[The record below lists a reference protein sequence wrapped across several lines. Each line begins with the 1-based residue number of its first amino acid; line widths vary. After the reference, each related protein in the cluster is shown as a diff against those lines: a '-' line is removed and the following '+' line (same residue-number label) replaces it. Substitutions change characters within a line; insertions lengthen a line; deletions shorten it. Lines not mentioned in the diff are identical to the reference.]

1 MNVSTQA
8 DKAFM
13 AELQRNDPQRYDRLI
28 KNMLRE
34 ASRLAAQSKPSEQVE
49 LKKAA

>member
-1 MNVSTQA
+1 MNVSAQA

-13 AELQRNDPQRYDRLI
+13 AELQRTNPARYDRI
-28 KNMLRE
+28 VKNMLRE